1 MISENISQESD
12 LLLFNRSAL
21 QRTLFP
27 KTSYL
32 VIYHGGISEAEFP
45 VSCKSSLK
53 TTRTVKLSENP
64 RHPPFSSSQ

>member
-12 LLLFNRSAL
+12 LLLFNGSAL

-32 VIYHGGISEAEFP
+32 VIYHGGISEAELP
-45 VSCKSSLK
+45 VSCKSSLN
-53 TTRTVKLSENP
+53 TIRTLKLSKKP
-64 RHPPFSSSQ
+64 RHPFSSSQ